1 MRSRAKKNLEARRSH
16 VYIIHPLQ
24 APGERDRG
32 ENPKP
37 PDHTT
42 IDEEGLFHE
51 IRCVNHCIAV
61 QGKVGKTPIFQG
73 DCANTHPFPGD
84 IPAVG
89 RDKYAPGKSSGNTL
103 SQVILTRRELN
114 QGYGGSSFLAGRSY
128 ASRVIESGGLR
139 DARMKPLSGGG
150 TKKSL
155 DNRNLL
161 QIPLNIANRMYCLKG
176 GGCVLFCPLP
186 DLNMLPP
193 G

>member
-61 QGKVGKTPIFQG
+61 QGKVGETPIFQG

-84 IPAVG
+84 IPPVG

-128 ASRVIESGGLR
+128 ASRVIESVGLR

-155 DNRNLL
+155 DR
-161 QIPLNIANRMYCLKG
+161 PEPPPDTLKYRKPYVLFER